1 MFLNLSAQAEASF
14 NGSLAFVIQPFTRSA
29 VQKSSLN
36 GGNPLG
42 LTDVTQACESKISPS
57 KLNGSD

>member
-29 VQKSSLN
+29 VQKSSLK

-42 LTDVTQACESKISPS
+42 LTDVTQACESNILPS
-57 KLNGSD
+57 RWNEYD